1 MNIKLA
7 WWKMTK
13 KSVEKSVAINI
24 GKMSNEEKAKR
35 YKGEV
40 RAQTK
45 IEESNMQDAN
55 KK

>member
-1 MNIKLA
+1 
-7 WWKMTK
+7 MTK
-13 KSVEKSVAINI
+13 KSVEKSVAI
-24 GKMSNEEKAKR
+24 KMSNEEKAKG
-35 YKGEV
+35 YKAGV